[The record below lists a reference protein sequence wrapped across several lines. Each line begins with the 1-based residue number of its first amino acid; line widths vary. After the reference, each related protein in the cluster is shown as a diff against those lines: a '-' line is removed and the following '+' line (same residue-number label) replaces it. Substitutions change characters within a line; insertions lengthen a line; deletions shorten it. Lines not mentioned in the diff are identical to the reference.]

1 MEAARQVLVY
11 LLPLKV
17 SEINT
22 FLFEDLAVVWMFPDL
37 PHLLDTQL
45 RPNSLFIHPSIKEIL
60 HKSSRKLFV

>member
-22 FLFEDLAVVWMFPDL
+22 FLFEDLAVVWMFSDLPDL
-37 PHLLDTQL
+37 LNTELCS
-45 RPNSLFIHPSIKEIL
+45 NSLFIHPSIEEIFN
-60 HKSSRKLFV
+60 KSSRKLFV

>member
-22 FLFEDLAVVWMFPDL
+22 FLFEDLAVVWMFSDL

-45 RPNSLFIHPSIKEIL
+45 CPNSLFIHPSIKEIFN
-60 HKSSRKLFV
+60 KSGRKLFV